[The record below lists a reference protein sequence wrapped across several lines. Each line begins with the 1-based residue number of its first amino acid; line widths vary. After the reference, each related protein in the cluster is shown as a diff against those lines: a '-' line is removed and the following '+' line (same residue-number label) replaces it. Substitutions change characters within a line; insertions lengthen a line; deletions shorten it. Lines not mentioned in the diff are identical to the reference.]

1 MRINFK
7 YSKCFFDFFSFCRE
21 IFRSKNNRKFKKNFV
36 YLEREGENREKN
48 ARGVAISTKQRA
60 PLFPPSIMA
69 NEHGR
74 NPRSSLRFPFIDTCP
89 TIFHELPPTDYLFQL
104 YHQPLR
110 SEKTTGRTYQ
120 MWPLWSTRTIKRS
133 SPFFSFFCFFLVPS
147 PDSKRFIP

>member
-1 MRINFK
+1 M
-7 YSKCFFDFFSFCRE
+7 
-21 IFRSKNNRKFKKNFV
+21 
-36 YLEREGENREKN
+36 
-48 ARGVAISTKQRA
+48 AISTKQRA

-120 MWPLWSTRTIKRS
+120 MWPLWPTRTIKRS

-147 PDSKRFIP
+147 PDSKRFIPWLALTLQRLEAGKFSAFVKQLVGRHFAIWTLNSAKTGDILLED